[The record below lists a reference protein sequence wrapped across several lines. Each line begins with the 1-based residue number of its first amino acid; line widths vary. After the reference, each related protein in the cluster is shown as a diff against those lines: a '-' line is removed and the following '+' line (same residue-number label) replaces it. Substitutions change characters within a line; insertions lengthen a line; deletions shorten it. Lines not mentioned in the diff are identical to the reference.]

1 MNEIILTPWEF
12 AMLAGALILPFFAM
26 SFVCAVLF
34 RKLLLAETMIG
45 RLAKERNGSGAV

>member
-1 MNEIILTPWEF
+1 MNEIILTPGEF

-34 RKLLLAETMIG
+34 RRLLWAERRMERMI
-45 RLAKERNGSGAV
+45 KK